1 MDAAAIVIAIVRCL
15 TVAPHLMSTWSLI
28 SCLCKW
34 WCLCPCLNVGST
46 GVHRRFVWIS
56 RWWRASCL
64 MRKCETGKQ
73 QKRIGMRCE
82 TYIEEK
88 TRVTKRASCW
98 VWFHYICLPDGNRR
112 SRQWRWDLIEIEW
125 RVATNQRRK
134 GQQSSLGILVGRSVG
149 LARLCP
155 YLFSADWWHDEQ
167 AAAIVGTVSRPDN
180 L

>member
-1 MDAAAIVIAIVRCL
+1 MCVNDDVCA
-15 TVAPHLMSTWSLI
+15 H
-28 SCLCKW
+28 
-34 WCLCPCLNVGST
+34 
-46 GVHRRFVWIS
+46 VWMLDRQGFIDGLFGLVDDDEL
-56 RWWRASCL
+56 AGCL

-88 TRVTKRASCW
+88 TRVTKRVSCW

-125 RVATNQRRK
+125 RVATDQRRK

-149 LARLCP
+149 RIGPPLSLLVFGWLVARRA
-155 YLFSADWWHDEQ
+155 S
-167 AAAIVGTVSRPDN
+167 GSNSRYRFASR
-180 L
+180 